1 MAEKAAEE
9 REEADAAAL
18 AEEAVISEET
28 AAANAEDADEALK
41 AGKKTV
47 TMTAEYA
54 QKTGEA
60 DLTTTLRRNATE
72 APVFSKRKAE
82 NRSVSSIRTLSGS
95 LLILP

>member
-1 MAEKAAEE
+1 MEKAAEE

-28 AAANAEDADEALK
+28 VAANAEDADEALK

-54 QKTGEA
+54 QKAGEA
-60 DLTTTLRRNATE
+60 VLTTTRRRNATE

-82 NRSVSSIRTLSGS
+82 NLSASSIRTFSGS